1 MKRHKI
7 LIQPTRVSEL
17 SFEELYDGITKDWED
32 KAHKLQIRRWRRLKQ
47 QLT

>member
-7 LIQPTRVSEL
+7 LTQPTRVSEL
-17 SFEELYDGITKDWED
+17 SFEELYEGITKDWEE
-32 KAHKLQIRRWRRLKQ
+32 KAMRLQIRRWRRLKQ